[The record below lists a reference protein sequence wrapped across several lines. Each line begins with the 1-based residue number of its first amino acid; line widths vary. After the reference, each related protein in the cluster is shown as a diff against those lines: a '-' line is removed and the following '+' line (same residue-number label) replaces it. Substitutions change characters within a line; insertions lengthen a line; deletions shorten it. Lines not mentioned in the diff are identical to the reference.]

1 MPAGRPLSAAALAAA
16 LLASA
21 PLARSQTIEDHVFM
35 SKGKLC
41 TGFVYGHDRWDEY
54 WEGELK
60 RENLNVGTV
69 TTKTLGWMGT
79 YGVTDRLNV
88 IAMAPYVWT
97 TASGGTLHGQS
108 GLQDLTVAAKWN
120 ALEVPFTSLGSL
132 RTVAVVSAGTPLT
145 DYVPDLLPLS
155 IGVNSKRVSTRLTLS
170 FQAKKGIFVNATGA
184 YTWRGK
190 LTLDRPAYFTDGQLF
205 LTDQVAL
212 PDVVDLEFSAGY
224 FSPRFH
230 LPISFAQQITRG
242 GGDIRRQDMPFPSNR
257 MNASRV
263 NAMAMY
269 YLPMNRN
276 LALKASGSRA
286 VSGRNVGQSTMLTAG
301 VMYTFN
307 F

>member
-1 MPAGRPLSAAALAAA
+1 MPTRRSIRAALLTVAALAAA
-16 LLASA
+16 
-21 PLARSQTIEDHVFM
+21 PLARAQTVDDHIFM
-35 SKGKLC
+35 SKGSLC

-79 YGVTDRLNV
+79 YGVTDKLNV

-97 TASGGTLHGQS
+97 KASGGTLKGQS
-108 GLQDLTVAAKWN
+108 GLQDLTIAAKWN
-120 ALEVPFTSLGSL
+120 ALEVPFTRHGSL
-132 RTVAVVSAGTPLT
+132 RTTAVVSAGVPLT

-155 IGVNSKRVSTRLTLS
+155 IGINSKRVSTRLTLS
-170 FQAKKGIFVNATGA
+170 WQAKTGIFVNATGA
-184 YTWRGK
+184 YSWRDN
-190 LTLDRPAYFTDGQLF
+190 LTLDRPAYFTDGQQF
-205 LTDQVAL
+205 LTDQVQL
-212 PDVVDLEFSAGY
+212 PDVVDYSFSAGY

-230 LPISFAQQITRG
+230 LPISFTQQITRG
-242 GGDIRRQDMPFPSNR
+242 GGDIRRQDMPFPSNK
-257 MNASRV
+257 MNSSRV
-263 NAMAMY
+263 GATAMY

-276 LALKASGSRA
+276 LALRASGSRA
-286 VSGRNVGQSTMLTAG
+286 VRGRNVGQSTMLTAG

>member
-1 MPAGRPLSAAALAAA
+1 MPSGRSIRTAALFVAALAC
-16 LLASA
+16 A
-21 PLARSQTIEDHVFM
+21 PHLGAQTIDDHIFM
-35 SKGKLC
+35 SKGSLC

-97 TASGGTLHGQS
+97 KASGGTLKGQS
-108 GLQDLTVAAKWN
+108 GLQDLTIAAKWN
-120 ALEVPFTSLGSL
+120 ALDVPFTSHGSL
-132 RTVAVVSAGTPLT
+132 RTTAVVSAGVPLT

-155 IGVNSKRVSTRLTLS
+155 IGIHSQRVSTRLTLS

-184 YTWRGK
+184 YTWRDN
-190 LTLDRPAYFTDGQLF
+190 LTLDRVSYFTDGQQF
-205 LTDQVAL
+205 LTDEVQL
-212 PDVVDLEFSAGY
+212 PDVVDYSFSAGY

-230 LPISFAQQITRG
+230 LPISFTQQITRG

-263 NAMAMY
+263 GAMALY

-276 LALKASGSRA
+276 LALRASGSRA
-286 VSGRNVGQSTMLTAG
+286 VSGRNTSQSTMLTAG

>member
-1 MPAGRPLSAAALAAA
+1 MPARRLIRAALFVIAALA
-16 LLASA
+16 SA
-21 PLARSQTIEDHVFM
+21 HLRAQTIDDHIFM
-35 SKGKLC
+35 SKGSLC

-79 YGVTDRLNV
+79 YGVTDKLNV

-97 TASGGTLHGQS
+97 KASGGTLKGQS
-108 GLQDLTVAAKWN
+108 GVQDLTIAAKWN
-120 ALEVPFTSLGSL
+120 ALDVPFTRHGNL
-132 RTVAVVSAGTPLT
+132 RTVAAVSAGVPLT

-155 IGVNSKRVSTRLTLS
+155 IGINSKRVSTRLTLS
-170 FQAKKGIFVNATGA
+170 WQAKKGIFVNATGA
-184 YTWRGK
+184 YTWRDN
-190 LTLDRPAYFTDGQLF
+190 LTLDRPAYFTDGQQF
-205 LTDQVAL
+205 LTDQVQL
-212 PDVVDLEFSAGY
+212 PDVVDYSFSAGY

-230 LPISFAQQITRG
+230 LPISFTQQITRG

-257 MNASRV
+257 MNSSRV
-263 NAMAMY
+263 GAMAMY

-276 LALKASGSRA
+276 LALRASGSRA
-286 VSGRNVGQSTMLTAG
+286 VSGRNTGESTMLTAG